1 MEPIIAIELL
11 EVMSENINLMFQ
23 RESTPA
29 ADTNSALRP
38 DFTDDYMCMISL
50 ANQKFQGQMVVGF
63 PESVV
68 NDMLAEVMQLASNP
82 VESAELLK
90 ASLGELLNTVSGAFA
105 QRAPLLEA
113 YECLDLSTPSV
124 YSKDSTPFFCKSEGF
139 CGKLNYSNGDVI
151 NVYISVN
158 PYMSMDKDN
167 STGGDD
173 FDLEDF
179 LGGDDLDDLLNGL

>member
-1 MEPIIAIELL
+1 MEPIIAKELL
-11 EVMSENINLMFQ
+11 EVISENINLMFQ
-23 RESTPA
+23 KESTPA
-29 ADTNSALRP
+29 EDVTSSLRP

-90 ASLGELLNTVSGAFA
+90 ASLGELLNTASGAYA
-105 QRAPLLEA
+105 QRGPLLEA

-124 YSKDSTPFFCKSEGF
+124 YTKDSVPFFCKSDGF
-139 CGKLNYSNGDVI
+139 CGKLNYANGANI
-151 NVYISVN
+151 NVYISIN
-158 PYMSMDKDN
+158 AYLSLEKDE
-167 STGGDD
+167 SDGDD
-173 FDLEDF
+173 FDLGSF
-179 LGGDDLDDLLNGL
+179 LDGDDLDDLLSGL

>member
-1 MEPIIAIELL
+1 MEPIIAKELL
-11 EVMSENINLMFQ
+11 EVISENINLMFQ
-23 RESTPA
+23 KESTPA
-29 ADTNSALRP
+29 EDVATVMRP

-90 ASLGELLNTVSGAFA
+90 ASLGELLNTVSGAYA
-105 QRAPLLEA
+105 QRSPLLEA

-124 YSKDSTPFFCKSEGF
+124 YSKDSVPFFCKSEGF
-139 CGKLNYSNGDVI
+139 SCKLNYANKQTVNI
-151 NVYISVN
+151 YISIN
-158 PYMSMDKDN
+158 AYMSLDKED
-167 STGGDD
+167 SSGGDD
-173 FDLEDF
+173 FDLDDF
-179 LGGDDLDDLLNGL
+179 LDGDDLDDLLSGL